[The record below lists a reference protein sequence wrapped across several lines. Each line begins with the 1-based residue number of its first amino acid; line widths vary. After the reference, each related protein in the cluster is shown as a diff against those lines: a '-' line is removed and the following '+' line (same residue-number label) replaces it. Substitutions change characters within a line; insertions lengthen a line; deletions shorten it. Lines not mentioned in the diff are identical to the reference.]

1 MSYHILH
8 ITTPNITLYC
18 DKGFLF
24 CKFDDESQ
32 NKIPVDDIRAIIIA
46 THQVTFT
53 NSCLAR
59 LLENDIIILHCNN
72 RYKPTGWSV
81 GFDRVIRTKAF
92 YNQIKQDFNFDNKL

>member
-1 MSYHILH
+1 MTYHILH
-8 ITTPNITLYC
+8 LTTPNISLYC

-24 CKFDDESQ
+24 CRFENGTE
-32 NKIPVDDIRAIIIA
+32 NKLPIEDLRGIIIA

-59 LLENDIIILHCNN
+59 LLENNVIILHCNN
-72 RYKPTGWSV
+72 LYKPTGWSV

-92 YNQIKQDFNFDNKL
+92 YNQISQKENALKK